1 MSGISPQSSQTRWR
15 ISSDSNSRMQL
26 AIRPAVV
33 LPILLFILSLA
44 LNLSHVETTEFHP
57 DETRWMNRAHYFSDL
72 RDPFGLTWEDQY
84 ITRGQ
89 PPLGSYL
96 MGLGLVLQGRD
107 TDTNNVWDF
116 SYGTSWNEMNGA
128 MPSEADLEAGRRTNA
143 VVGAVTVVVVFFFV
157 NAIGGLLAAGAAGLL
172 MALHPLQIWLSSQ
185 ALSDPLFVM
194 LVALALLTAV
204 KLTRQP
210 TRVNAVLLGV
220 LLGLGGATKLSPL
233 LLAFTLA
240 GYGIALLVLA
250 HYGRVDTRKA
260 QSLGPLLMLQP
271 AIAIGTFI
279 LSYPYLWPAPLE
291 RSWNLFELRAQEMT
305 GQSLSWPGVSVD
317 NPIEA
322 LGRVYQRLT
331 WQFSTTGNILETIV
345 GWFRSPV
352 DIWGFDLVFAIIG
365 IVALARLIFV
375 RGLTSGAALAGFLL
389 AGQVGV
395 IVVGMQVDFYR
406 YHLPIV
412 LAVSILFGL
421 SVSLIWHAL
430 SDRGAARYWNLV
442 PGVSLEALAPAGNSS
457 PTGRRTETGST
468 DPIPASDAGRYR
480 SRAGS

>member
-1 MSGISPQSSQTRWR
+1 
-15 ISSDSNSRMQL
+15 
-26 AIRPAVV
+26 
-33 LPILLFILSLA
+33 
-44 LNLSHVETTEFHP
+44 
-57 DETRWMNRAHYFSDL
+57 
-72 RDPFGLTWEDQY
+72 
-84 ITRGQ
+84 
-89 PPLGSYL
+89 
-96 MGLGLVLQGRD
+96 
-107 TDTNNVWDF
+107 
-116 SYGTSWNEMNGA
+116 
-128 MPSEADLEAGRRTNA
+128 
-143 VVGAVTVVVVFFFV
+143 
-157 NAIGGLLAAGAAGLL
+157 
-172 MALHPLQIWLSSQ
+172 
-185 ALSDPLFVM
+185 
-194 LVALALLTAV
+194 
-204 KLTRQP
+204 
-210 TRVNAVLLGV
+210 
-220 LLGLGGATKLSPL
+220 
-233 LLAFTLA
+233 
-240 GYGIALLVLA
+240 
-250 HYGRVDTRKA
+250 
-260 QSLGPLLMLQP
+260 
-271 AIAIGTFI
+271 
-279 LSYPYLWPAPLE
+279 
-291 RSWNLFELRAQEMT
+291 
-305 GQSLSWPGVSVD
+305 VD

-375 RGLTSGAALAGFLL
+375 GGLTSGAALAGFLL

-430 SDRGAARYWNLV
+430 SDRVAARYWNLV